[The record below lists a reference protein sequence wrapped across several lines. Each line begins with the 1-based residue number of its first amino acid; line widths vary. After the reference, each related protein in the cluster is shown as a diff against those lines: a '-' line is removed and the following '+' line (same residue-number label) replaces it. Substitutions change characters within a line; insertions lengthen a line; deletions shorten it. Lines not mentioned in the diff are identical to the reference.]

1 MVRKDDTRQVD
12 SIARKLKLSRE
23 QRRLLHDEIHGR
35 SLTYREILEE
45 AEQILRD
52 HPERWARQ
60 E

>member
-12 SIARKLKLSRE
+12 SIVRKLKLSRE
-23 QRRLLHDEIHGR
+23 QRRRLHDEIHGR
-35 SLTYREILEE
+35 NLTYKEILEE

-52 HPERWARQ
+52 HPERWDRQ